1 MTLQLI
7 IENEAVKRGH
17 LEEIVLETLLKSKL
31 YKILDYSSTS
41 ETDQILQD
49 LRAKIDPK
57 NQATL

>member
-7 IENEAVKRGH
+7 IENESVKRGH

-31 YKILDYSSTS
+31 YKILDYSRTS

-57 NQATL
+57 NQITL